1 MFSGTRGHNKI
12 MKNKDFNLIEFL
24 KQKNIFVSNEDIK
37 NKSMTLTSIIINS
50 FGQLTPEPNKILSN
64 SITTNV
70 MDRSRN
76 KNLTSQVD
84 GVIIFVDFKTKQI
97 ITNKRGLKNV

>member
-1 MFSGTRGHNKI
+1 

-24 KQKNIFVSNEDIK
+24 KQKNIFVSNKDIK
-37 NKSMTLTSIIINS
+37 NKSKTLTSIIINS

-97 ITNKRGLKNV
+97 ITNMRGK

>member
-1 MFSGTRGHNKI
+1 

-24 KQKNIFVSNEDIK
+24 KQKNIFVSNKDIK
-37 NKSMTLTSIIINS
+37 NKSKTLTSIIINS

-70 MDRSRN
+70 MNRSRTE
-76 KNLTSQVD
+76 NLASD
-84 GVIIFVDFKTKQI
+84 DASVIIFVDFKTKQI
-97 ITNKRGLKNV
+97 ITNMRGK

>member
-37 NKSMTLTSIIINS
+37 NKSMTLTSVVISS

-70 MDRSRN
+70 MNKSRN
-76 KNLTSQVD
+76 ENFAAS
-84 GVIIFVDFKTKQI
+84 GASVIIFVDFKTKQI
-97 ITNKRGLKNV
+97 ITNKRGK

>member
-1 MFSGTRGHNKI
+1 

-37 NKSMTLTSIIINS
+37 NKSMTLTSVVISS

-70 MDRSRN
+70 MNRSRN
-76 KNLTSQVD
+76 KNFTWGGAS
-84 GVIIFVDFKTKQI
+84 VINFLDFKNKKT
-97 ITNKRGLKNV
+97 ITNKRGK

>member
-37 NKSMTLTSIIINS
+37 NKSMTLTSVVISS

-84 GVIIFVDFKTKQI
+84 GVIIFVDFKTKKI

>member
-1 MFSGTRGHNKI
+1 

-24 KQKNIFVSNEDIK
+24 KQKNISVSNEDIK
-37 NKSMTLTSIIINS
+37 NKSKTLTSIIINS

-70 MDRSRN
+70 MNRSRT

>member
-1 MFSGTRGHNKI
+1 

-24 KQKNIFVSNEDIK
+24 KQKNIFVSNKDIK
-37 NKSMTLTSIIINS
+37 NKSKTLTSIIINS
-50 FGQLTPEPNKILSN
+50 FGQLKPEPNKILSN

-70 MDRSRN
+70 MNRSRT
-76 KNLTSQVD
+76 KNFGGCDAS
-84 GVIIFVDFKTKQI
+84 VIIFVDFKTKKI

>member
-37 NKSMTLTSIIINS
+37 NKSMTLTSVVISS
-50 FGQLTPEPNKILSN
+50 FGQLTPEPNKILPN

-70 MDRSRN
+70 MNRSRN
-76 KNLTSQVD
+76 KNFMGGGAS
-84 GVIIFVDFKTKQI
+84 VINFLDFKNKKT
-97 ITNKRGLKNV
+97 ITNKRGK